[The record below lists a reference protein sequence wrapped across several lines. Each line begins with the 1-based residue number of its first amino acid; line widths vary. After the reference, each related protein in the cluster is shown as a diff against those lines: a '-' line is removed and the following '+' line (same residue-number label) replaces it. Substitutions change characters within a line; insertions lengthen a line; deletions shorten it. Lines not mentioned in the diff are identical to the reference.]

1 MSDEKMIYGEKALF
15 ECALEEGDGI
25 EVMRVGPIGSDIA
38 VVSVTAYVSDAEL
51 EELESGDF
59 VTRAP
64 IMLEPAGARMMAA
77 ALIDAADDA
86 DGLETSLLAAQM
98 RELNQ

>member
-1 MSDEKMIYGEKALF
+1 MSDEMIYGEKSLF
-15 ECALEEGDGI
+15 ECALEEGDGL

-38 VVSVTAYVSDAEL
+38 VVAVTSYVSDAEL
-51 EELESGDF
+51 EELESGGF

-64 IMLEPAGARMMAA
+64 IMLEPAAARMMAA

-86 DGLETSLLAAQM
+86 DGLETSLLATQM